1 LAGTIIVD
9 RIESDASYTS
19 TINVANRITFSNTVN
34 FGVFA
39 GTAPVAGFYLP
50 TTNNLAFT
58 TASTERMR
66 IDSAGNVGIGT
77 SSPTRTLDVSAASA
91 TVFLTSSTGTNR
103 AYYAALNTGGGVY
116 LGRENSVGT
125 SFNTTAYAS
134 VVWSEGA
141 YPLVFATN
149 NTEKMR
155 IDSSGNLYINT
166 TQAAVGGSKLIVNSG
181 INTSSTQV
189 IEIQQAT
196 NGTNKAAAAFGVAIG
211 NGGQATN
218 AADLTISTA
227 SGGSLAER
235 MRILSG
241 GEVCIKT
248 TSALNSAPLTIGNGG
263 ANDFLAIRGLTGVDG
278 VYVDWLVSAPYGS
291 NSAEQNRIRSSISSN
306 AANSGFQFM
315 ISDGAGAS
323 TQTQSFRINR
333 TSCTVVGSLS
343 KGSGSFKID
352 HPLPAKTDTHHLVH
366 SFIEGPQADLIYRGK
381 VNLVAGAATVNID
394 TVSGMTEGTF
404 EVLCRDVQCFT
415 TNESDWTAVRGS
427 VTGNILT
434 IEAQD
439 NTSTASISWMVIGE
453 RKDKHMY
460 DTDWT
465 DESGK
470 VIVEPLKEALENR

>member
-1 LAGTIIVD
+1 MFISGGGNAGDYGIMSVGI
-9 RIESDASYTS
+9 S
-19 TINVANRITFSNTVN
+19 
-34 FGVFA
+34 
-39 GTAPVAGFYLP
+39 
-50 TTNNLAFT
+50 T
-58 TASTERMR
+58 TAHGRLVADADSGNFRLDTAGRNTAILFMTGTSYSERMR
-66 IDSAGNVGIGT
+66 IDSAGGVHVGSVSTNATRGLVNIVTAAGT
-77 SSPTRTLDVSAASA
+77 ACGFSFADSA
-91 TVFLTSSTGTNR
+91 
-103 AYYAALNTGGGVY
+103 
-116 LGRENSVGT
+116 
-125 SFNTTAYAS
+125 
-134 VVWSEGA
+134 
-141 YPLVFATN
+141 
-149 NTEKMR
+149 
-155 IDSSGNLYINT
+155 
-166 TQAAVGGSKLIVNSG
+166 GGSRGRLWW
-181 INTSSTQV
+181 
-189 IEIQQAT
+189 
-196 NGTNKAAAAFGVAIG
+196 
-211 NGGQATN
+211 
-218 AADLTISTA
+218 
-227 SGGSLAER
+227 GGSPDGVSLFNDDNTPLRFGTTGIAR
-235 MRILSG
+235 MSITSA

-263 ANDFLAIRGLTGVDG
+263 ANDFLAIRGSTGVDG

-291 NSAEQNRIRSSISSN
+291 NSAEQNRIRSSISSS
-306 AANSGFQFM
+306 AVSSGFQFM
-315 ISDGAGAS
+315 ISDGGGAS

-394 TVSGMTEGTF
+394 TASSMTEGTF

-460 DTDWT
+460 DTEWT
-465 DESGK
+465 DDDGK
-470 VIVEPLKEALENR
+470 VIVEPLKVQPEEIAPVETE